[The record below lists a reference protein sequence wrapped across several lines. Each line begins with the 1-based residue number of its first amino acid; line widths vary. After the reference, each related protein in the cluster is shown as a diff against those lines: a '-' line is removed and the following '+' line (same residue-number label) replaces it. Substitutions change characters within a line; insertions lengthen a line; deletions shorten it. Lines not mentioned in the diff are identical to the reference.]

1 MAWLG
6 TLRPFQLFQVLVE
19 SVREKNLSTATL
31 STLHLHNHLTACHP
45 DLMLLH
51 ALTSLFH
58 LVDLFLVSALFSLA
72 LLPLFVG
79 NACHDLH
86 AFFCLLLFF
95 IHLLLLEVF
104 YLLLVLFFLLFDQT
118 LLQPVF
124 ECFVPFFLL
133 DLFLEAFLL
142 FNAELLLFLEC
153 LSDQLAF
160 FPLVHVMSALLVLL
174 VQSGLLH
181 NHFFKQVLL
190 RFEKQDFFETL
201 LMLFDAKPGV
211 VVDLS
216 LCKFNLIQ
224 TMHVKIS
231 FVLLTHLRL
240 IFLSFEVN
248 LRLTSLARIVGINV
262 SLSGLIEA
270 FKELLVYQVFSFLFF
285 KIGFILF
292 LVFSL
297 PIRVRVFRLTLF
309 SQVSVVLVSLF
320 ELSFLL

>member
-1 MAWLG
+1 
-6 TLRPFQLFQVLVE
+6 
-19 SVREKNLSTATL
+19 
-31 STLHLHNHLTACHP
+31 
-45 DLMLLH
+45 
-51 ALTSLFH
+51 
-58 LVDLFLVSALFSLA
+58 
-72 LLPLFVG
+72 
-79 NACHDLH
+79 
-86 AFFCLLLFF
+86 
-95 IHLLLLEVF
+95 
-104 YLLLVLFFLLFDQT
+104 
-118 LLQPVF
+118 
-124 ECFVPFFLL
+124 
-133 DLFLEAFLL
+133 
-142 FNAELLLFLEC
+142 
-153 LSDQLAF
+153 
-160 FPLVHVMSALLVLL
+160 
-174 VQSGLLH
+174 
-181 NHFFKQVLL
+181 
-190 RFEKQDFFETL
+190 
-201 LMLFDAKPGV
+201 MLFDAKPGV
-211 VVDLS
+211 MVDLR

-248 LRLTSLARIVGINV
+248 LRLTSLASIVGINV